1 MAQVFEGNDADVTDV
16 GLAKRCVQ
24 RFKNNGPI
32 YHRNKVFRVK
42 VDVEAFFDEHA
53 VANPCKSFKKRQLTL
68 SVKELHK
75 EFLVQHPGQKVSLRT
90 FHRLKPK
97 DVASVRKLKFRQC
110 MCEICVNPK
119 LKLTRLS
126 HYMKKKCDSVRELLG
141 ESVCAFDVTPKL
153 ECVDRKCGHCGVE
166 RVRERLGIELRE
178 SLNQNVSWKRWEH
191 VKEGKSYR
199 MVRVQKSGSVQDCL
213 NELMQELGVC
223 IDMCSMQSGRG
234 NSCSC

>member
-1 MAQVFEGNDADVTDV
+1 MQIIQETPAHTVCEGATQ
-16 GLAKRCVQ
+16 GIL
-24 RFKNNGPI
+24 GPAP
-32 YHRNKVFRVK
+32 RP
-42 VDVEAFFDEHA
+42 E
-53 VANPCKSFKKRQLTL
+53 
-68 SVKELHK
+68 SVIEP
-75 EFLVQHPGQKVSLRT
+75 F
-90 FHRLKPK
+90 PK

-178 SLNQNVSWKRWEH
+178 SLN
-191 VKEGKSYR
+191 
-199 MVRVQKSGSVQDCL
+199 
-213 NELMQELGVC
+213 
-223 IDMCSMQSGRG
+223 
-234 NSCSC
+234 